1 MMFGF
6 ELWGLEGTKGGL
18 IPGPGMEGGDKMDC
32 PTGQHTLT
40 EPIAKN
46 VGITGSQK
54 MSRFCNVQISLRNQ
68 EQVTPNNPDI
78 DFFAELIV
86 SDDGLKTQG

>member
-6 ELWGLEGTKGGL
+6 ELWELEGTKGGL
-18 IPGPGMEGGDKMDC
+18 MPGPMEGGDKTDC

-40 EPIAKN
+40 EPIAKT
-46 VGITGSQK
+46 VGITWGQK

-68 EQVTPNNPDI
+68 EQVTPKNPDV
-78 DFFAELIV
+78 DFFAKLIV

>member
-6 ELWGLEGTKGGL
+6 ELWELEGTKGGL
-18 IPGPGMEGGDKMDC
+18 MPGPMEGGDKMDC

-46 VGITGSQK
+46 VGITWS
-54 MSRFCNVQISLRNQ
+54 
-68 EQVTPNNPDI
+68 
-78 DFFAELIV
+78 
-86 SDDGLKTQG
+86 